1 MYEQSEMQGF
11 DVVALLPLLLIMV
24 PFAIGFTLVA
34 GRIGRNK
41 ILWAVMS
48 LIPII
53 NYFFWIYAG
62 FVVLL
67 HMLDRLNAISARTG
81 AEAAVTARP

>member
-81 AEAAVTARP
+81 AETAVTARP